1 MAKRQLRN
9 VRGNERPAKEVRRL
23 SVVMFTDMVGY
34 SALTQKDE
42 SLALRLLEEHRQ
54 ILRPVFSRHGGKE
67 IKTIGDAFLVEF
79 ASALEASQCAFEIQ
93 KRLSDRNQSA
103 SPQHRIQIRI
113 GLHVGDVVFRQGDVY
128 GDGVNIASRIE
139 PLAEPGGICVSEDVA
154 RQIQNKIEHQLIR
167 LGKGELKNI
176 KLPVNIY
183 RFVLPWKKRGF
194 GTVERLRFVSSQKRT
209 RRIASFVLL
218 AAVVA
223 GILLWRSGE
232 QQSGPL
238 PKKNVAVLPLLN
250 ISANPQQ
257 DYFADGM
264 TEELI
269 SNLAKIRDLSVIART
284 SVGKYKGVKLDV
296 SQIGREL
303 NAGTILEGSV
313 QTADERVRIIVNLI
327 DANNQQHLWTQE
339 YDRELKDLFAVQS
352 DIAMSVASALRVEL
366 LSGEKMLLTKKGT
379 ENNVAHDLYLQ
390 GLSHLNKRTGDEII
404 RAIDFFAES
413 VKQDT
418 TFALAYAGLAEC
430 YTLAGNAGYGSLPKD
445 EAIRNAKY
453 FAAKAITL
461 DPSEAEAH
469 TSLAYVRFRIDWD
482 WQGAETEFKR
492 ALELKPG
499 YAKAHEWYGLF
510 LSLTGRFDEA
520 LVEMRRAQEL
530 DPLSPSV
537 STGVGRILHFSE
549 RFDEA
554 VAQFHKTL
562 QLDPDYAEA
571 HFALGMTFTAMKR
584 YDDADKELTIAKRL
598 SGDRPAIVMMLGTN
612 YALWGKKDEAFAI
625 IRQFD
630 EMSKKGEITPYYSG
644 LVYASLGNLDKAMVD
659 MEEAYRQREGL
670 LVYGNVEPGFIALR
684 SDPRFKA
691 IMRKMGLVQ

>member
-1 MAKRQLRN
+1 MAKRQSRN
-9 VRGNERPAKEVRRL
+9 VRGKERPAKEVRRL

-54 ILRPVFSRHGGKE
+54 ILRPLFSRHSGKE

-79 ASALEASQCAFEIQ
+79 SSALEASKCAFEIQ

-103 SPQHRIQIRI
+103 NAQHRIQIRI
-113 GLHVGDVVFRQGDVY
+113 GLHVGDVVFKQSDVY

-139 PLAEPGGICVSEDVA
+139 PLAEPGGICLSEDVA
-154 RQIQNKIEHQLIR
+154 RQIQNKIAYQLVR

-176 KLPVNIY
+176 DMPVNIY
-183 RFVLPWKKRGF
+183 RIVLPWMKQGS
-194 GTVERLRFVSSQKRT
+194 GPVERLRFMVSRKKT
-209 RRIASFVLL
+209 RRIASLVLVTVIL
-218 AAVVA
+218 AGAFLWWSA
-223 GILLWRSGE
+223 GRP
-232 QQSGPL
+232 SGPL

-257 DYFADGM
+257 EYFADGM

-284 SVGKYKGVKLDV
+284 SVAKYKGVKLDV
-296 SQIGREL
+296 SQIGHEL

-313 QTADERVRIIVNLI
+313 QTADDRVRIIVNLI

-339 YDRELKDLFAVQS
+339 YDRGLRDLFAVQS

-366 LSGEKMLLTKKGT
+366 LSGEKELITKKGT

-404 RAIDFFAES
+404 RSIDFFAES

-469 TSLAYVRFRIDWD
+469 TSLAYVKFRIDWD

-584 YDDADKELTIAKRL
+584 YDDAEKELTIAKRL

-612 YALWGKKDEAFAI
+612 YALWGKKNEAFAI

-630 EMSKKGEITPYYSG
+630 EMSKNGEITPYYSG

-691 IMRKMGLVQ
+691 IMRKMGLGQ